1 MDIEPF
7 KILNSSITNGDD
19 DVANSNEIDNI
30 HELFQENTRNI
41 LNINKDEEIVLSE
54 VEKRSI
60 QIALKKPKDLTAEEK
75 IFLND
80 WLHLLDH
87 MARRQDIP
95 KAIEKKVKDIQVGDL
110 LILHDN
116 ENPNVEDLV
125 VMANSEVNE
134 NYFRG
139 IPVVFDENLA
149 SNVSSVIEP
158 EDNKTNS
165 QLKDWSFALLD
176 EAESE
181 FHISQIK
188 DNGWLQKVTSIS
200 SHGWHSSYNKKRGR
214 KIRNEFDRRAPY
226 RARVF
231 DLVHYYSNLDPKG
244 IKKKIELNSI
254 KQTQPQLTG

>member
-1 MDIEPF
+1 MI
-7 KILNSSITNGDD
+7 
-19 DVANSNEIDNI
+19 
-30 HELFQENTRNI
+30 
-41 LNINKDEEIVLSE
+41 
-54 VEKRSI
+54 
-60 QIALKKPKDLTAEEK
+60 
-75 IFLND
+75 
-80 WLHLLDH
+80 
-87 MARRQDIP
+87 
-95 KAIEKKVKDIQVGDL
+95 KVKDIQVGDL